1 MSMAYVRHLEMHAL
15 PVQLADQ
22 VNVAL
27 SSMKSSGMRH
37 ITSAAPNWEISSTA
51 CLVPAQ
57 LDLTTQDRFEHPV
70 KTKEWFWVLLHE

>member
-1 MSMAYVRHLEMHAL
+1 MASVRYLEMHAL

-70 KTKEWFWVLLHE
+70 KPKEWFWVLLHE

>member
-1 MSMAYVRHLEMHAL
+1 MASVRYLEMHAL

-57 LDLTTQDRFEHPV
+57 LDLTTPDRFEHPV

>member
-1 MSMAYVRHLEMHAL
+1 MASVRYLEMHAL

-57 LDLTTQDRFEHPV
+57 LDLPTQDRFEHPV
-70 KTKEWFWVLLHE
+70 KPKEWFWVLLHE